1 MKVQIQDAQGVPLTR
16 IAAELGIDR
25 KTARKLRAAD
35 AEPPVTVRRRRSRL
49 DEHAAWMRDRL
60 AAGVPAAQLARDLK
74 RRGVV
79 VPYPTV
85 RDFARGLRPAKGP
98 TPDEIRFATP
108 PAKQAQC
115 DWSTL
120 GTVLDGGVTLPLH
133 VFVMV
138 LGYSGKMFAAFATSM
153 DELTLQ
159 RLHVAAFRFFG
170 GVPFDVLY
178 DNMRTVTI
186 GRDEHFRPI
195 LQPAFADFSA
205 LYGFTVKCAR
215 PYSPK
220 TKGKVERAIGFLQ
233 TSFLPGRAFTNGLAD
248 AQRQLDEWI
257 VEANGRV
264 HRTHGEVVN
273 ERFARE
279 GPLLTPLR
287 AELTIL
293 GVRATR
299 RVNAEGF
306 VEYRASR
313 YQVPPG
319 NRGRTVVLRDDR
331 ERVHIYAAD
340 TLLCVHPT
348 AAGKGQTL
356 RIDTLVPSLQRALE
370 TLVVEHRPLSIYD
383 EVSR

>member
-1 MKVQIQDAQGVPLTR
+1 MQVKIQDAQGVPLTR
-16 IAAELGIDR
+16 IAANLGIDR

-35 AEPPVTVRRRRSRL
+35 AEPAVTVRRRRSQL
-49 DEHAAWMRDRL
+49 AEYTDWMRERL
-60 AAGVPAAQLARDLK
+60 AAGVPAAQLARDLE
-74 RRGVV
+74 RRGVQ

-85 RDFARGLRPAKGP
+85 RDFARGLRPAKEP
-98 TPDEIRFATP
+98 IPDEVRFATP

-115 DWSTL
+115 DWSTI
-120 GTVLDGGVTLPLH
+120 GTVLDGDVVLPLH

-153 DELTLQ
+153 EELTLQ

-170 GVPFDVLY
+170 GVPFGVLY

-195 LQPAFADFSA
+195 LQPEFADFSA
-205 LYGFTVKCAR
+205 LYGFEVKCAR
-215 PYSPK
+215 PYRPK

-233 TSFLPGRAFTNGLAD
+233 RSFLPGRAFSGGLAD
-248 AQRQLDEWI
+248 AQRQLDDWI
-257 VEANGRV
+257 AEANARI
-264 HRTHGEVVN
+264 HRTHGEVVD

-279 GPLLTPLR
+279 APLLTPLR
-287 AELTIL
+287 PELSIV
-293 GVRATR
+293 GVRETR

-319 NRGRTVVLRDDR
+319 NRGRTVVIRDDGQ
-331 ERVHIYAAD
+331 RVRIYAAD
-340 TLLCVHPT
+340 TLLCEHPT
-348 AAGKGQTL
+348 AAGHGQLL
-356 RIDTLVPSLQRALE
+356 RISALAPSLQRELE
-370 TLVVEHRPLSIYD
+370 TLVVEHRPLAVYD
-383 EVSR
+383 EVSQ